1 MDFERR
7 DRPRGD
13 GNGRLVR
20 IAALLSIAASMA
32 AVVIKV
38 MPA

>member
-32 AVVIKV
+32 AVVMKV
-38 MPA
+38 IPA

>member
-1 MDFERR
+1 MDFERPR
-7 DRPRGD
+7 RPH
-13 GNGRLVR
+13 GNGNARLVR

-32 AVVIKV
+32 AVVMKV

>member
-7 DRPRGD
+7 CRPRGD
-13 GNGRLVR
+13 GNARVAR

-32 AVVIKV
+32 AVVMKV